1 MAQSKVQFDKQH
13 TPCGPDALCSPDT
26 PSSPGTPCSQDMAS
40 DMASDKALSA
50 REVEIVYWISI
61 GKSDGDIG
69 QILGISPKTVNYH
82 VEKVKRK
89 YAVSTRIQAIV
100 AVVKDGLI

>member
-1 MAQSKVQFDKQH
+1 MAQSKVQFEKQH
-13 TPCGPDALCSPDT
+13 TPCGPDTSCN
-26 PSSPGTPCSQDMAS
+26 Q

-61 GKSDGDIG
+61 GKSDWDIG

>member
-1 MAQSKVQFDKQH
+1 MTKFVRRSSKRDVESNKKLNNF
-13 TPCGPDALCSPDT
+13 
-26 PSSPGTPCSQDMAS
+26 
-40 DMASDKALSA
+40 LSN
-50 REVEIVYWISI
+50 REIEIVYWISS
-61 GKSDGDIG
+61 GKSDWEIS

-82 VEKVKRK
+82 VENVKKK